1 MQLKK
6 LIFLTLVLIL
16 VSCATTPTISSTLTI
31 AELRILANDLSA
43 SVDVN
48 ISEFDPGITGDSD
61 TYAQRGIWPEIR
73 RVESRKF
80 ASDLK
85 QTLKEIGRFENVYV
99 TPSAEYLSDIS
110 ISGAIEKSSG
120 EDLHLKVTVKDSFNK
135 VILDKVYKHR
145 VKQYFF
151 TNLRNKGKDPYD
163 PIMKSIAADLIL
175 KLNNLDLAKIKQMTE
190 VRYAHQLNEA
200 KFNEALIIRKNKRKG
215 DSYSLGLIPAENDPL
230 FIASKN
236 TRTKDLSFRQDI
248 QTHYEAFYTD
258 VSDDYKVYQEAAFTY
273 AKKKRE
279 AEERAAGQALA
290 GILLA
295 AAAVYAASESD
306 PYSYGAADTT
316 AILAGV
322 GSVALFSEYAKSS
335 SEGEAALASLS
346 QNAQSLESQVAPTV
360 IEFEGETLKFE
371 GSISEQFT
379 QWQDYLN
386 DYYISQSKLKKEIEL
401 L

>member
-1 MQLKK
+1 MDYSNFQDNNSLRTHKRLDDIINEYNGYIESLEKEQQAFNQVTSPSGAPGSVEYKPQYKYYHFQVSPEGVNKK
-6 LIFLTLVLIL
+6 GIGNV
-16 VSCATTPTISSTLTI
+16 P
-31 AELRILANDLSA
+31 E
-43 SVDVN
+43 
-48 ISEFDPGITGDSD
+48 SEFS
-61 TYAQRGIWPEIR
+61 
-73 RVESRKF
+73 
-80 ASDLK
+80 
-85 QTLKEIGRFENVYV
+85 ENV
-99 TPSAEYLSDIS
+99 
-110 ISGAIEKSSG
+110 SSWSPFV
-120 EDLHLKVTVKDSFNK
+120 EMNT
-135 VILDKVYKHR
+135 
-145 VKQYFF
+145 
-151 TNLRNKGKDPYD
+151 TNYWLMY
-163 PIMKSIAADLIL
+163 
-175 KLNNLDLAKIKQMTE
+175 LAKIKQMTE

>member
-1 MQLKK
+1 MQLKNLILFS
-6 LIFLTLVLIL
+6 LIFFL
-16 VSCATTPTISSTLTI
+16 VSCATTPTISNTLSTN
-31 AELRILANDLSA
+31 ELRTLANELSA
-43 SVDVN
+43 SVDIN
-48 ISEFDPGITGDSD
+48 ISEFDPGINGDPD

-80 ASDLK
+80 ASDLQK
-85 QTLKEIGRFENVYV
+85 TLKEIGRFENVYI
-99 TPSAEYLSDIS
+99 TPSSKYLSDIS
-110 ISGAIEKSSG
+110 ISGAIKQSSG
-120 EDLHLKVTVKDSFNK
+120 EDLHLKVTARDSSNK

-163 PIMKSIAADLIL
+163 PIMKSIAADLIK
-175 KLNNLDLAKIKQMTE
+175 KLSNSDLAKVKQMTE
-190 VRYAHQLNEA
+190 IRYAHKLNEA
-200 KFNEALIIRKNKRKG
+200 KFDESLIIRKNKRKG

-248 QTHYEAFYTD
+248 QTHYEAFNAE

-295 AAAVYAASESD
+295 AAAVYAASEAD
-306 PYSYGAADTT
+306 PYTYGSADTT
-316 AILAGV
+316 AILAGL

-371 GSISEQFT
+371 GSISQQFA

-386 DYYISQSKLKKEIEL
+386 DYYVSQSKLKKEIEL